1 MNKFKW
7 FWSWQDEKIEN
18 WLEEMAF
25 SGWKL
30 SAIPLPGLFRFESTP
45 PAAIAYRLDYHNRQ
59 KMGMN
64 AYLDTFF
71 DDGWEFI
78 TKLNGWLYF
87 SKPLPEGGSQ
97 LSELSVQPKIDKLTH
112 QLSIMGSFVP
122 LMTLWFPLFGNH
134 ASPLFRILLLVVY
147 VISLVIF
154 LMTIIK
160 GYQRVR
166 ELKKH
171 S

>member
-18 WLEEMAF
+18 WLQEMAQF
-25 SGWKL
+25 GWKL
-30 SAIPLPGLFRFESTP
+30 TAIPFPGLFRFESIP
-45 PAAIAYRLDYHNRQ
+45 PTAIVYRLDYHNRQ
-59 KMGMN
+59 KKGMN
-64 AYLDTFF
+64 AYLDVFL

-87 SKPLPEGGSQ
+87 SKPLPEGSSRLQ
-97 LSELSVQPKIDKLTH
+97 ELSPQPKIDKLTH

-122 LMTLWFPLFGNH
+122 LMTLWFPLFGNR
-134 ASPLFRILLLVVY
+134 ASSPTFELLLIVY
-147 VISLVIF
+147 VLSLFIF
-154 LMTIIK
+154 LLIIIK
-160 GYQRVR
+160 GYQRIK
-166 ELKKH
+166 ELQKQ

>member
-1 MNKFKW
+1 LKKIKW
-7 FWSWQDEKIEN
+7 FWSWQDEEIEN
-18 WLEEMAF
+18 WLQKMAL

-30 SAIPLPGLFRFESTP
+30 TAIPLPGVFRFESIA

-59 KMGMN
+59 KIGMN
-64 AYLDTFF
+64 AYLDAFF

-87 SKPLPEGGSQ
+87 SKPQAQGNNQSA
-97 LSELSVQPKIDKLTH
+97 ELSAQPKIDKLTH

-122 LMTLWFPLFGNH
+122 LMTLWYPLFGNH
-134 ASPLFRILLLVVY
+134 AGSPFRELLLVVY
-147 VISLVIF
+147 LVALLIF
-154 LMTIIK
+154 LATIIK

-166 ELKKH
+166 KLKKR

>member
-1 MNKFKW
+1 MKKFKW

-18 WLEEMAF
+18 WLQEMAL

-30 SAIPLPGLFRFESTP
+30 STIPLPGLFSFESIP
-45 PAAIAYRLDYHNRQ
+45 PAAITYRLDYHNRQ
-59 KMGMN
+59 KIGMN
-64 AYLDTFF
+64 AYLDTFL

-87 SKPLPEGGSQ
+87 SKPLPASGNQ
-97 LSELSVQPKIDKLTH
+97 LPELSVQPKIDKLTH

-134 ASPLFRILLLVVY
+134 ASPPFRELLLVVY
-147 VISLVIF
+147 VLSLVIF

-166 ELKKH
+166 ELKKQ

>member
-1 MNKFKW
+1 
-7 FWSWQDEKIEN
+7 
-18 WLEEMAF
+18 
-25 SGWKL
+25 
-30 SAIPLPGLFRFESTP
+30 
-45 PAAIAYRLDYHNRQ
+45 
-59 KMGMN
+59 MN
-64 AYLDTFF
+64 AYLDASF

-78 TKLNGWLYF
+78 SKLNGWLYF
-87 SKPLPEGGSQ
+87 SKPLPEDGSQ
-97 LSELSVQPKIDKLTH
+97 SAELDVQPKIDKLTH

-134 ASPLFRILLLVVY
+134 ASSPFRGLLLVVY
-147 VISLVIF
+147 VIALVIF

-166 ELKKH
+166 ELKKQ

>member
-1 MNKFKW
+1 MYKFKW
-7 FWSWQDEKIEN
+7 FWNWQDEKIEN
-18 WLEEMAF
+18 WLQEMAL

-30 SAIPLPGLFRFESTP
+30 TAIPLPGLFRFESIS
-45 PAAIAYRLDYHNRQ
+45 PAAIIYRLDYHNRQ
-59 KMGMN
+59 KIGMN
-64 AYLDTFF
+64 AYLDASF

-78 TKLNGWLYF
+78 SKLNGWLYF
-87 SKPLPEGGSQ
+87 SKPLPEDGSQ
-97 LSELSVQPKIDKLTH
+97 SAELDVQPKIDKLTH

-134 ASPLFRILLLVVY
+134 ASSPFRGLLLVVY
-147 VISLVIF
+147 VIALVIF

-166 ELKKH
+166 ELKKQ